1 MSKRLYNDAFE
12 MAAASMQE
20 EASAATAEQEE
31 SSVASEEDVSSSS
44 SSSSSYRNG
53 NVEESDDD
61 NTDDT
66 NDDDDDD
73 DDDDNNNGDFDEEE
87 EEGYSSFY
95 VLARQQQLIHFA
107 RRIIFRLDKFRSYWE
122 ISPALHI
129 IRCGE
134 ESSAFN
140 VPNSLD
146 MTAFSQQKVDS
157 QKTKATTCQ
166 QKTHFSSLAQ
176 SLRLSILQFL
186 DLPTIVAVRQVNRT
200 CRHLL
205 RNDSLEALNMIWK
218 PMWERQWPWLRGKQV
233 TAVHDSRRR
242 RRRQDDVSFK
252 TTTLDYA
259 RVLGDLAYAGDAMCN
274 AVDSS
279 LFPQDII
286 QYKDDDD
293 DDDSNQQ
300 GDTTI
305 AFLGIVGPQNR
316 CIRGNAALPLAPEIK
331 VRLPCKST
339 YKSIHEWR
347 PHVWERKP
355 FVVPYALDASTF
367 SLEPRLV
374 SYFEV
379 QVLSD
384 PSSSSRALEHGNLVG
399 RRNSLQR
406 LQEIERVP
414 DEMNCVAIGI
424 GTKRFPYKTHM
435 PGWTPDSF
443 GYHGDDGGSFE
454 GANFVEEPRIFETFG
469 AGDCVGCGINYENGT
484 LFYCKNGQFLF
495 SVGLYE
501 SDLAREWFPLVGI
514 DSSWPVKVN
523 FGHKPF
529 RFDLTRL
536 VQSQRERVA
545 NVLWRGSNCQ
555 QESHCF
561 QDELRLLSQR
571 RKRLAWLHLSE

>member
-1 MSKRLYNDAFE
+1 MSKRPYNDAFE
-12 MAAASMQE
+12 MASMQDE
-20 EASAATAEQEE
+20 PEVSAATAEHEE

-44 SSSSSYRNG
+44 SYSND
-53 NVEESDDD
+53 NVESDDD

-66 NDDDDDD
+66 DDDDDD
-73 DDDDNNNGDFDEEE
+73 DDSNGDFDGEGDE

-95 VLARQQQLIHFA
+95 LLARQQQLAHNA
-107 RRIIFRLDKFRSYWE
+107 RRIIFRLDKFRNYWE

-134 ESSAFN
+134 SAFH
-140 VPNSLD
+140 VPNNSLD
-146 MTAFSQQKVDS
+146 MTSFSQQVESS
-157 QKTKATTCQ
+157 QKTKATTTSSSQ
-166 QKTHFSSLAQ
+166 EKDTHFSSLPQ
-176 SLRLSILQFL
+176 STRLIILQFL
-186 DLPTIVAVRQVNRT
+186 DLPTIVAVRQVDRT

-233 TAVHDSRRR
+233 VVAAV
-242 RRRQDDVSFK
+242 QGDDESCK

-259 RVLGDLAYAGDAMCN
+259 RVLGDLAYAGDALCH

-286 QYKDDDD
+286 QYN
-293 DDDSNQQ
+293 DDSNQ

-305 AFLGIVGPQNR
+305 AFQGIVGPKNR
-316 CIRGNAALPLAPEIK
+316 CIRGNATLPLAPEIK
-331 VRLPCKST
+331 VRLPCKTT

-347 PHVWERKP
+347 SHVWERKP
-355 FVVPYALDASTF
+355 FVAPYALDASTF

-379 QVLSD
+379 EVLPA
-384 PSSSSRALEHGNLVG
+384 PSSSSSTLEHGNPVE

-406 LQEIERVP
+406 LQEMERIP

-424 GTKRFPYKTHM
+424 GTERFPFKTHM

-454 GANFVEEPRIFETFG
+454 GASYVIEPRIFEAFG
-469 AGDCVGCGINYENGT
+469 AGDCVGCGIDYENGS
-484 LFYCKNGQFLF
+484 LFYCKNEQFLF

-514 DSSWPVKVN
+514 DSTCPIKVN
-523 FGHKPF
+523 FGQKPF
-529 RFDLTRL
+529 RFDLTGL

-555 QESHCF
+555 RESHCF
-561 QDELRLLSQR
+561 QDQLRLLSQR
-571 RKRLAWLHLSE
+571 RKRVAWLDLSE